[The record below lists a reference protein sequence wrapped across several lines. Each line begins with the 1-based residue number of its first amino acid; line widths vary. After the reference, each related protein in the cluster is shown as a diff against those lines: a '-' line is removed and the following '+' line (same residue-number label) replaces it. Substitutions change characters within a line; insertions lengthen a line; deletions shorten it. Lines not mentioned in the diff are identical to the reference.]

1 MNITTD
7 EFEEEIVGVN
17 DLADEYVP
25 NVNTLESVDMV
36 SCLL

>member
-1 MNITTD
+1 MNIN

-17 DLADEYVP
+17 DLDDEYVP
-25 NVNTLESVDMV
+25 NVNIQESVDMV